1 MGIYDRLKFA
11 FTGRLPNRNQ
21 YEEKSVGQM
30 VLPWQ
35 QGQPQ
40 YMPHSYESYA
50 LNAYSKNELVFACIN
65 EKATSLPEATLR
77 AYRRTKDGEEEIPD
91 HPLRQLMQKPN
102 PFMTEFELME
112 MTVTY
117 LDIAGNAFWE
127 KGRSAAGRVVE
138 IWPLRPDRVR
148 IVPDNVKYI
157 SQYVYEIG
165 GIWYPL
171 DPDDVIHFKYFHPT
185 DYFFGMSPL
194 KAISRAVGTDNEAT
208 DFVQSMLQ
216 NNATPATVVTTQTA
230 IDEALSTRLSR
241 IWKKKFGG
249 KNRGEPAILQAGMDV
264 KSIGMNLRDLEFP
277 DLRTVSETRIC
288 SGFGVPP
295 ILVGANAGLQ
305 RSTFS
310 NYKEARESFWEETL
324 SPLMVRLGGRVNL
337 GMMPEYGSDSN
348 VYCRFDT
355 TNVRALQE
363 NENDKWSRATAA
375 KKDGII
381 TKNEARSVLGYKPVP
396 DGDKFTEDEKP
407 DPDQEEQNKNKN
419 LQKQKEA
426 DLEGKGFFI
435 STKEAL
441 PEHLQLQKIADNA
454 MPEMMRAFIAAVAAT
469 QGSLTL
475 DAVEKALESGN
486 IEAAMVAINWDIL
499 DESLSVFKPII
510 TGIVGLAGPVAAT
523 ALSANFGISLNFKL
537 LNPLAVDW
545 IKSHTGELITNVGLN
560 TKLAVRSIIQDAFK
574 NGGHPRE
581 TARTIKQ
588 FIGLTERGA
597 RAALKYRAKLA
608 LDKTLPQEQL
618 NKMAAAYTR
627 RLVEHRAETIA
638 RTETIMASN
647 NGQLLLWQQAAEK
660 GLLDKN
666 KMYKRWLTT
675 KDDMACPICKKMHGE
690 TVHLDAKFSGGV
702 LCPTRHP
709 RCRCGM
715 GLVEIKAG
723 GKN

>member
-1 MGIYDRLKFA
+1 MGIIDRFKYA
-11 FTGRLPNRNQ
+11 FTGRLPNRSNNF
-21 YEEKSVGQM
+21 EEKSVGQM

-50 LNAYSKNELVFACIN
+50 LNGYSKNELVFACIN
-65 EKATSLPEATLR
+65 ERATSLPEATLQV
-77 AYRRTKDGEEEIPD
+77 YQRTKDGEEIIPD
-91 HPLRQLMQKPN
+91 HPLRQLLQKPN
-102 PFMTEFELME
+102 PFMTEFELLE

-127 KGRSAAGRVVE
+127 KARSAAGRVVE
-138 IWPLRPDRVR
+138 LWPLRPDRVR

-171 DPDDVIHFKYFHPT
+171 DPADVIHFKYFHPT
-185 DYFFGMSPL
+185 DYFFGMPLL
-194 KAISRAVGTDNEAT
+194 KAISRAIATDNEAT
-208 DFVQSMLQ
+208 DFVKSMLE
-216 NNATPATVVTTQTA
+216 NSATPPTIVTTQTA
-230 IDEALSTRLSR
+230 IDKPLSDRLAK
-241 IWKKKFGG
+241 IWKQKFGG

-264 KSIGMNLRDLEFP
+264 KTIGMNLRDLEFP
-277 DLRTVSETRIC
+277 DLRNISETRIC

-295 ILVGANAGLQ
+295 ILVGANSGLQ

-310 NYKEARESFWEETL
+310 NYEEARKSFWEETL

-337 GMMPEYGSDSN
+337 GMTDEYGFDGN
-348 VYCRFDT
+348 TYCRFDT
-355 TNVRALQE
+355 SHVKALQE
-363 NENDKWSRATAA
+363 NENDKWSRASTA

-381 TKNEARSVLGYKPVP
+381 TKNEARSILGYKPVP
-396 DGDKFTEDEKP
+396 DGDKFETEEKP
-407 DPDQEEQNKNKN
+407 DPGQDGKDKN

-426 DLEGKGFFI
+426 DLEGKGFFM

-441 PEHLQLQKIADNA
+441 PEYLQLQKIADKS

-475 DAVEKALESGN
+475 DAVEKALETGN
-486 IEAAMVAINWDIL
+486 IEAAMIAINWDIL
-499 DESLSVFKPII
+499 DERLSGFKPII

-523 ALSANFGISLNFKL
+523 ALSARFGISLAFDL

-545 IKSHTGELITNVGLN
+545 IKAHTGELITNVSLN
-560 TKLAVRSIIQDAFK
+560 TKLAVRSIIQDAFE

-597 RAALKYRAKLA
+597 RAALKYRAKLMK
-608 LDKTLPQEQL
+608 DKTLPQDQL

-660 GLLDKN
+660 GLLDKS

-675 KDDMACPICKKMHGE
+675 KDDLACPICKKMHGE